1 MKIRALI
8 YSILAIVLGL
18 FVIYGRAYWH
28 PLYVKAVGKRTVSD
42 VVNIYG
48 EQARSRI
55 KPYFERANISYPP
68 KDVTFLAMKD
78 TDLLEVWASN
88 GNSWVHV
95 KDYNIQAASG
105 RLGPKLREGDRQVPE
120 GIYKVI
126 GLNPNSSYHLSMKLN
141 YPNKF
146 DLSWA
151 QKENRTQ
158 PGSNIFIHGKA
169 LSIGCLALGDEA
181 IEELFV
187 LGNDVGI
194 SNIKVIITPTDPRA
208 GKLIPPTESKP
219 WVKELYQDI
228 ESAFEPYKVNITRN

>member
-1 MKIRALI
+1 M
-8 YSILAIVLGL
+8 LGL

-55 KPYFERANISYPP
+55 KPYFEKANISYPP

-88 GNSWVHV
+88 GDSWVQV

-169 LSIGCLALGDEA
+169 LSIGCLAMGDEA

>member
-1 MKIRALI
+1 MKIRAFI

-55 KPYFERANISYPP
+55 KPYFEKANISYPP

-169 LSIGCLALGDEA
+169 LSIGCLAMGDEA

>member
-1 MKIRALI
+1 M
-8 YSILAIVLGL
+8 
-18 FVIYGRAYWH
+18 
-28 PLYVKAVGKRTVSD
+28 
-42 VVNIYG
+42 
-48 EQARSRI
+48 
-55 KPYFERANISYPP
+55 
-68 KDVTFLAMKD
+68 
-78 TDLLEVWASN
+78 
-88 GNSWVHV
+88 

-169 LSIGCLALGDEA
+169 LSIGCLAMGDEA

-208 GKLIPPTESKP
+208 GNLIPPTESKP

>member
-1 MKIRALI
+1 M
-8 YSILAIVLGL
+8 LGL

-55 KPYFERANISYPP
+55 KPYFEKANISYPP

-169 LSIGCLALGDEA
+169 LSIGCLAMGDEA